1 MARVSAQV
9 VEAPPKKP
17 SARCLL
23 CWPLQWFES
32 TTRLA
37 AQPTPLASV
46 PADTAMTST
55 YNRGYLRLRVLEG
68 LHQEVP
74 ATGIERR

>member
-17 SARCLL
+17 SARCPL
-23 CWPLQWFES
+23 CWPIQWFES
-32 TTRLA
+32 ITRLEV
-37 AQPTPLASV
+37 QSTPLAGV

-55 YNRGYLRLRVLEG
+55 YNGGYLRLRILEG

-74 ATGIERR
+74 ATGIE